1 MVFHPLYEKLQSIAS
16 ITTIIFNKKILHE
29 KCAKYALLWRIQH
42 VELKTN
48 LKVSRSG
55 SNNEYPWINIYH
67 VKGQIY
73 LFEFGHCHVQHV
85 LNSMVLKS
93 ILQWAAMIS
102 IQTKKK
108 IYMCDFKISSITKNK
123 KKNCFLMKTA
133 MKPIDKKRLLV
144 LCFVLNSCP
153 QDHSEQNQKQTAA
166 IQLHN
171 SSVTR

>member
-123 KKNCFLMKTA
+123 KKKLFLDENCNETNRQKEVTGIVLRFEQLPSRSQRVELEA
-133 MKPIDKKRLLV
+133 NCSHLV
-144 LCFVLNSCP
+144 
-153 QDHSEQNQKQTAA
+153 T
-166 IQLHN
+166 
-171 SSVTR
+171 